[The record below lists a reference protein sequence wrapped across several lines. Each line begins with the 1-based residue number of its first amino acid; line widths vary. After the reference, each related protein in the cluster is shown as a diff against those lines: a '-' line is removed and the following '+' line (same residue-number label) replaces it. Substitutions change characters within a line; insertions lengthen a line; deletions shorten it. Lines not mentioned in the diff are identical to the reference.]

1 MKKKKII
8 SALFLA
14 TMISSTVIASKGSF
28 AENEV
33 VVGANNNQDLEKS
46 RKSTLEEVTKAVQE
60 KLAEIEKSSL
70 SNDEKAKQKEIVKNY
85 EKQYTDLI
93 NNEQNVRE
101 LEDLKN
107 SALGA
112 IGSVKTGYVE
122 NKDKEKEPEIK
133 KEEDKKEEK
142 EPEIK
147 KEEDKKEERE
157 PEIKKEEDRKEEK
170 EPEIKKEKDK
180 KVNEDKKSEKMG
192 KETKDN
198 EKIASDNM
206 TDENEKN
213 TKDLEF
219 KKSDEKQNLPKTS
232 LSSGVLGFGITAAIS
247 ALGLFVSGKKKK

>member
-14 TMISSTVIASKGSF
+14 TMISSTAIASKGSF

-46 RKSTLEEVTKAVQE
+46 RKSTLEAVTKTVQE

-147 KEEDKKEERE
+147 KEDKKEE
-157 PEIKKEEDRKEEK
+157 KEL
-170 EPEIKKEKDK
+170 EIKKEKDKKEEDK

-192 KETKDN
+192 KEAKDN
-198 EKIASDNM
+198 KKTASDNM
-206 TDENEKN
+206 TENEKN

-232 LSSGVLGFGITAAIS
+232 LSSGVLGFGITAAVS

>member
-14 TMISSTVIASKGSF
+14 TMISSTLIASKGSF

-93 NNEQNVRE
+93 NNKQNVRE

-133 KEEDKKEEK
+133 KEDKKEEK
-142 EPEIK
+142 
-147 KEEDKKEERE
+147 DKKEE
-157 PEIKKEEDRKEEK
+157 
-170 EPEIKKEKDK
+170 DK

-192 KETKDN
+192 KEAKDN
-198 EKIASDNM
+198 KKIASENI
-206 TDENEKN
+206 TDENKKN

-232 LSSGVLGFGITAAIS
+232 LSSGVLGFGITAVVG